1 MKSFIAVCSMA
12 VLAAGMPA
20 AHAQKPDTV
29 RIATLAPSALVW
41 LHAIADAKG
50 FYKEQGLDVQR
61 LQVQDSPALV
71 QAVASGSAEAG
82 VALGDVTMRAIDQKA
97 PVIMVGGY
105 LVKTPMRM
113 IGAQEVKSAKDF
125 VGSRM
130 TAGAVKGGTTDLM
143 LYQLKALGIDPTTIQ
158 RVSIPNSR
166 DRIVALESGQV
177 KGAMLV
183 APFDVLAIRK
193 GFPVIDVF
201 KEPYVQTP
209 LIINTEWAAKNR
221 GVAER
226 LVKASRAAAAWI
238 NDSANRKEAIEILAK
253 FTSSPPDVAEA
264 AYQFLVTEQ
273 KAVLPDFSIPEAAV
287 VNIVK
292 MSREINPEEHPKS
305 PAPVDVRKY
314 YDPSYVQA
322 K

>member
-1 MKSFIAVCSMA
+1 MKSLVAVCSMA
-12 VLAAGMPA
+12 ALAAGMSS
-20 AHAQKPDTV
+20 AHAQKTDTV

-41 LHAIADAKG
+41 LHAIAETKG
-50 FYKEQGLDVQR
+50 FYKSQGLDVQR

-82 VALGDVTMRAIDQKA
+82 VALGDVVMRAIDQKA

-105 LVKTPMRM
+105 QVRTSLRM
-113 IGAQEVKSAKDF
+113 IGAKDVKNAKDF
-125 VGSRM
+125 TGSKM

-143 LYQLKALGIDPTTIQ
+143 LYQLKGLGVDFTTIQ

-166 DRIVALESGQV
+166 DRIVALEGGQV
-177 KGAMLV
+177 KGAMLT
-183 APFDVLAIRK
+183 APFDVLAISK

-201 KEPYVQTP
+201 REPYAQTP
-209 LIINTEWAAKNR
+209 LVINTEWAAKNR

-238 NDSANRKEAIEILAK
+238 NDPASRKEAIDILVK
-253 FTSSPPDVAEA
+253 FTNITPDVAEA
-264 AYQFLVTEQ
+264 SFQFLIAEQ
-273 KAVLPDFSIPEAAV
+273 KVILPDFSIPEAAIT
-287 VNIVK
+287 NIVK
-292 MSREINPEEHPKS
+292 ISRAINPEEHPREQ
-305 PAPVDVRKY
+305 APLDVRKY
-314 YDPSYVQA
+314 YDPSFLNA